1 MSTLTTFHLFPTLPI
16 EIRLKIWSFGLSIP
30 RTVTIS
36 CNREAIR
43 GAPRTVKSWSNVK
56 SWSTDTPS
64 PPLLLVNRESRYEAL
79 TIYAPY
85 FTTLSSSL
93 PIYLSFFQ
101 DAVKVADGVL
111 PYIPRSP
118 LLEIQKMVLQTKDCA
133 YFGFYNMEILMSMKR
148 LRELEIYAERGVV
161 SWWNDGDRYLN
172 LLMTDFKEAMEADPG
187 WKCPRVKI
195 FDGRTGKE
203 MRFIEGGAKIPG
215 WEPPEE

>member
-16 EIRLKIWSFGLSIP
+16 EIRLKIWSFNLSIP

-36 CNREAIR
+36 CNREAIIR
-43 GAPRTVKSWSNVK
+43 GAPRTAKSWA
-56 SWSTDTPS
+56 TDTPS

-85 FTTLSSSL
+85 FTTLSSPR

-101 DAVKVADGVL
+101 DAVKFADGVL
-111 PYIPRSP
+111 PYISRTP

-133 YFGFYNMEILMSMKR
+133 YFGFYNMEILKSMKR
-148 LRELEIYAERGVV
+148 LRELEIYAERDVAY
-161 SWWNDGDRYLN
+161 WWNEGDRYLN
-172 LLMTDFKEAMEADPG
+172 LLMTDFEEAMEADPG
-187 WKCPRVKI
+187 WGCPMVRI
-195 FDGRTGKE
+195 FDGETGKE

-215 WEPPEE
+215 WEPPKE